1 MELVLLGRL
10 FGECR
15 NLFFGLSLFLR
26 KGHPFAN
33 DFSARLVVFHVRGS
47 LGYQSVTVG
56 RVRASPTTAAPFV
69 RRLGLLV
76 LRGLGEV
83 SGDRLFAQCLAR
95 FEAMQPVYEDEA
107 ITIAPNQDGCLLS
120 DFQYTLRDLLDG
132 LWLERL
138 LTKQTVPDAICCRNV
153 RG

>member
-47 LGYQSVTVG
+47 LGYLICNG
-56 RVRASPTTAAPFV
+56 ARHLRP
-69 RRLGLLV
+69 RHLLY
-76 LRGLGEV
+76 E
-83 SGDRLFAQCLAR
+83 ALA
-95 FEAMQPVYEDEA
+95 Y
-107 ITIAPNQDGCLLS
+107 
-120 DFQYTLRDLLDG
+120 
-132 LWLERL
+132 
-138 LTKQTVPDAICCRNV
+138 
-153 RG
+153 

>member
-10 FGECR
+10 FGECG

-26 KGHPFAN
+26 KSHPFAN
-33 DFSARLVVFHVRGS
+33 DFSTRLVVFHVRGS

-83 SGDRLFAQCLAR
+83 SGDRLFAQWLFPLFGVIASDVVLPEILEPIEPCAR
-95 FEAMQPVYEDEA
+95 NSYVPCSGRTCRRF
-107 ITIAPNQDGCLLS
+107 G
-120 DFQYTLRDLLDG
+120 RDL
-132 LWLERL
+132 R
-138 LTKQTVPDAICCRNV
+138 AA
-153 RG
+153 